1 MASYNN
7 PQAGNPI
14 LGDLSAI
21 KALLISAAKMDP
33 ATGNTDI
40 PSGAKRLVSVSGGHQ
55 LQSFN
60 GSKWASIGKLMHD
73 ADTLD
78 GKHAN
83 TQQRGRARG

>member
-14 LGDLSAI
+14 LGDLRSI
-21 KALLISAAKMDP
+21 KHSLISAAKMDP

-60 GSKWASIGKLMHD
+60 GSKWAPSASSCTTPIRWTASTPILE
-73 ADTLD
+73 
-78 GKHAN
+78 
-83 TQQRGRARG
+83 R